1 MLSFRAL
8 AVAAV
13 ALTMAWLP
21 TGVQAQSLTQ
31 ALASAYTNNPELA
44 SALLA
49 VKSAAEDIALQ
60 QAGTRPTIGASLN
73 GDYQWS
79 TAGGQFNDSS
89 SYTAGIS
96 YNQTIFDN
104 FRTDAE
110 IEQARALAELSTY
123 SMRNTEQNVLLSV
136 VDAYMSVVRDSQLV
150 QLRQE
155 NVNFYQAQLQSS
167 RDRLEVGEGTRIDVA
182 QAEAR
187 LAQGVASH
195 RAAIASLQTSQA
207 TYQRYVGSR
216 PQSLNASHSY
226 ASLIP
231 PTLDQALA
239 QAEVQHPAILSA
251 KASIRAAQ
259 AGSDAAQAGFGPS
272 ITLNGSVGTGLAF
285 SSSPTALQGSQGLSG
300 QVGVSLTVP
309 IYAGGAIGAS
319 VRKANIEQIRSEV
332 SAMSAYDQVREAV
345 ITSWSGIQN
354 ASAQIESAQAAVA
367 AQEQVVEGVIQ
378 ERDLG
383 ASTTLDV
390 LDAQAELTTQR
401 EGLIQAT
408 TNRVVA
414 TFSLLAA
421 TGRLSAAELGL
432 PVEIKSADDYTA
444 RVQDVWQELRTVD

>member
-8 AVAAV
+8 AVAAF

-44 SALLA
+44 SAFLA

-73 GDYQWS
+73 GNYQWS
-79 TAGGQFNDSS
+79 TAGSEFNDSS
-89 SYTAGIS
+89 SYTAGLS

-110 IEQARALAELSTY
+110 VEQARALAELSKYT
-123 SMRNTEQNVLLSV
+123 MRNTEQNVLLSV

-155 NVNFYQAQLQSS
+155 NVSFYEAQLQSS

-216 PQSLNASHSY
+216 PQGLSASHGY
-226 ASLIP
+226 TSLVP
-231 PTLDQALA
+231 PTLDEALA

-272 ITLNGSVGTGLAF
+272 ITLSGSVGTGLAF
-285 SSSPTALQGSQGLSG
+285 SSNPTALQGSQGING
-300 QVGVSLTVP
+300 QVGLSLTVP

-421 TGRLSAAELGL
+421 TGRLSATELGL

>member
-8 AVAAV
+8 AVGAF
-13 ALTMAWLP
+13 ALTMTWLP
-21 TGVQAQSLTQ
+21 ASVHAQSLTQ
-31 ALASAYTNNPELA
+31 ALASAYTNNPDLQA
-44 SALLA
+44 SFLA

-60 QAGTRPTIGASLN
+60 QAGKRPTIGASL
-73 GDYQWS
+73 GSDYQFT
-79 TAGGQFNDSS
+79 TAGSEWNDSTS
-89 SYTAGIS
+89 VTAGIQ

-104 FRTDAE
+104 FQTDAE
-110 IEQARALAELSTY
+110 IEQARALAELSKYT
-123 SMRNTEQNVLLSV
+123 MRNTEQNILLSV
-136 VDAYMSVVRDSQLV
+136 VDAYMSVVRDTQLV
-150 QLRQE
+150 QLRQD
-155 NVNFYQAQLQSS
+155 NVTFYQAQLQSS

-207 TYQRYVGSR
+207 TYQRFVGQR
-216 PQSLNASHSY
+216 PGSLSASHGYS
-226 ASLIP
+226 SLVP
-231 PTLDQALA
+231 NSLEEALA
-239 QAEVQHPAILSA
+239 QAESRHPAILSA

-259 AGSDAAQAGFGPS
+259 AGSDAAQAAFGPT
-272 ITLNGSVGTGLAF
+272 INLTGQVGTGLQW
-285 SSSPTALQGSQGLSG
+285 SSNAQQLQGAQGISGSVGLSL
-300 QVGVSLTVP
+300 SVP
-309 IYAGGAIGAS
+309 IYAGGAMGAG

-345 ITSWSGIQN
+345 VSSWSGMQN
-354 ASAQIESAQAAVA
+354 AAAQIESAQAAVA
-367 AQEQVVEGVIQ
+367 AQQQVVEGVIQ

-408 TNRVVA
+408 TSRVVA

-421 TGRLSAAELGL
+421 TGRLSAIDLGL

-444 RVQDVWQELRTVD
+444 TVQDVWQELRTVD

>member
-1 MLSFRAL
+1 MLSLRAL
-8 AVAAV
+8 AVAAF
-13 ALTMAWLP
+13 ALTLAWLP

-44 SALLA
+44 SAFLS
-49 VKSAAEDIALQ
+49 VKSAAEDIALR
-60 QAGTRPTIGASLN
+60 QAGTRPTIGASLS

-110 IEQARALAELSTY
+110 IEQARALAELSKY

-155 NVNFYQAQLQSS
+155 NVSFYEAQLQSS

-207 TYQRYVGSR
+207 TYQRYVGTR
-216 PQSLNASHSY
+216 PQSLSASHSY
-226 ASLIP
+226 TGLVP
-231 PTLDQALA
+231 PALDDALA

-285 SSSPTALQGSQGLSG
+285 SSNPTALQGAQGVSG
-300 QVGVSLTVP
+300 QVGISLTVP

-421 TGRLSAAELGL
+421 TGRLSATELGL

-444 RVQDVWQELRTVD
+444 TVQDVWQELRTVD